1 MPLKKIE
8 KNKRTRH
15 DIALVHSSLAP
26 SPTSLYGTKE
36 IGTKIILHQPPP
48 STIHFAI
55 GTKYVYV
62 DQVYVKSRTKSEQQY
77 VKMTFIR
84 TVSNKSIMTGLK
96 KHFTLFGNRNTN
108 LSMRHET
115 KKV

>member
-1 MPLKKIE
+1 MPLKKIA
-8 KNKRTRH
+8 KIRRTRH
-15 DIALVHSSLAP
+15 YIALVHSSLAP
-26 SPTSLYGTKE
+26 SPASLYGTKE

-77 VKMTFIR
+77 VKNDIH
-84 TVSNKSIMTGLK
+84 KDSIKQIHYDRPQETLYIIWK
-96 KHFTLFGNRNTN
+96 QKHKPEY
-108 LSMRHET
+108 ET
-115 KKV
+115 